1 MRYLTAVAALGLL
14 LAVSATAG
22 AITVAFSSYG
32 DATPEPDDV
41 YDAWN
46 NTSPNTE
53 IIEPFT
59 TNSAQEWDLSGI
71 KLNAY
76 GGGIMGGGSSPATV
90 TLYEDI
96 AAAAGPSIGFWNIDI
111 DSSMGEDFSF
121 AVSGVTLSGDTDYWF
136 GLEATGSNAVG
147 WRQTQSLGTPGATG
161 HVFELSGDATVVPE
175 PVTMAGLV
183 LGIGSLAGYV
193 RRRRA

>member
-1 MRYLTAVAALGLL
+1 MRYIGILAGIGLI
-14 LAVSATAG
+14 LAVTGTAG
-22 AITVAFSSYG
+22 GITVAFSSYG
-32 DATPEPDDV
+32 DATSEPDDV

-46 NTSPNTE
+46 NTSPPPE
-53 IIEPFT
+53 ILEPFT
-59 TNSAQEWDLSGI
+59 TNAALEWDLSEI

-96 AAAAGPSIGFWNIDI
+96 AGAAGSSIGFWNINI

-121 AVSGVTLSGDTDYWF
+121 AVSGVTLSGDAEYWF
-136 GLEATGSNAVG
+136 GLEATGNNAVG
-147 WRQTQSLGTPGATG
+147 WRRTQSCGTAGETG
-161 HVFELSGDATVVPE
+161 HVFELSGDASVIPE
-175 PVTMAGLV
+175 PVTLAGLV
-183 LGIGSLAGYV
+183 LGIGCLTRYV